1 MFPHL
6 LTLKPLL
13 KISPMTS
20 HKNIN
25 KIETLTIC
33 KYSVWLLGYA
43 KHVRPGAR
51 KTWVPTYDVE
61 GSGTAVEMN
70 LSTPHQTKRLL
81 PNLCPLPETTETK
94 TKNRLN
100 YAEQILQEYKRIRVL
115 LAGWCLNEQ
124 PNISVGLA
132 NLIVIWFRWIR
143 KDWGVVLLSL
153 EMGKVVV
160 IPLREKSY
168 FDEVALNR
176 FGPLRT

>member
-25 KIETLTIC
+25 KIENIPFGFLDM
-33 KYSVWLLGYA
+33 
-43 KHVRPGAR
+43 PN
-51 KTWVPTYDVE
+51 TYDLE
-61 GSGTAVEMN
+61 PGKREFPPMTSKALELQLKWTYQH
-70 LSTPHQTKRLL
+70 PTKQRDSS
-81 PNLCPLPETTETK
+81 PTSAHYPKHPKTK
-94 TKNRLN
+94 TKNCLN
-100 YAEQILQEYKRIRVL
+100 YAEQSLQEYKRIRVL

-153 EMGKVVV
+153 EMGKVEV